1 MLMLVL
7 LVIAIVAACIVFCYF
22 TNVMKTQ
29 NLDEYNQV
37 EDLKRRIDELDDDN
51 VDVSSKTGTAKIIVP
66 DIVNPDEST
75 RTSTQKEECKEYE
88 VGPKQKIE
96 KTIVGTN
103 KKDEVFENTEIERV
117 EDEKEDDPIKE
128 KESLVSKILKKN
140 DEE

>member
-1 MLMLVL
+1 MIMLVL
-7 LVIAIVAACIVFCYF
+7 LIIAIIAACVVFCYC
-22 TNVMKTQ
+22 TNAMKTQ

-66 DIVNPDEST
+66 DAVDPDEST
-75 RTSTQKEECKEYE
+75 RTSTQKEECKVYE

-96 KTIVGTN
+96 KTVVGTN
-103 KKDEVFENTEIERV
+103 KKDELFENTEIERV
-117 EDEKEDDPIKE
+117 EDEKDDNPIKE
-128 KESLVSKILKKN
+128 NESLVSKIFKKN

>member
-7 LVIAIVAACIVFCYF
+7 LIIAIVAACIAFCYY
-22 TNVMKTQ
+22 TNAMKTQ

-51 VDVSSKTGTAKIIVP
+51 VDVSSKTGKAKIIVP

-75 RTSTQKEECKEYE
+75 RTSTQKEECKVYE

-96 KTIVGTN
+96 KTVVGTD

-117 EDEKEDDPIKE
+117 EDEEDDPIKE
-128 KESLVSKILKKN
+128 EEGLISKILKNKK
-140 DEE
+140 EE